1 MKTISLF
8 DMGLES
14 FVRKY
19 EKQYLEAIKY
29 IYDNVLV
36 NKEFFAYAWTNE
48 VKHFGTRTSNR
59 VEGAHSV
66 LKRFL
71 GNSQGGCV
79 ECWQQM
85 HKMHE
90 SQLITIKAKFQQTLT
105 FIKHEHRIDDFKG
118 LHQHVSQYALNF
130 IISEIS
136 RLEKSKSIAENLCG
150 CILHK
155 THGLPCAHMISE
167 YQRQSKPIPLFPHVS
182 RLDAVFDYLPQLD
195 ILRKKWENSTDP
207 EKSRINEMVSSFIT
221 EIAQPDKNNFQEP
234 PAHVRAKGRKTA
246 AEKKKEME
254 ENSTHRDLSRHEH
267 VPPAENWS
275 TKTQEQAGKMEI
287 QGHKQKR
294 KYTKKNT
301 EYWEQKKNRTQISE
315 VKLECENEELV
326 IEEGTVRT
334 KELDVADNVVED
346 MVKDLVIVT
355 EEEIKAPDECT
366 SNIGKIDVPES
377 RTIIDFTVDCLD
389 EESDHDVPIYDVESV
404 MNNQE
409 EGNTL
414 PEEEEEEEEEDF
426 FCGRQT

>member
-1 MKTISLF
+1 METISPF

-19 EKQYLEAIKY
+19 EKRYPEAIKY

-71 GNSQGGCV
+71 GNSQGGFV

-105 FIKHEHRIDDFKG
+105 FIKHEHKIDDFKG

-167 YQRQSKPIPLFPHVS
+167 YRHQSKPISLCSIDPQWRQINLVPHVS
-182 RLDAVFDYLPQLD
+182 RSDVVFDYLPQLE

-207 EKSRINEMVSSFIT
+207 EKSRINEM
-221 EIAQPDKNNFQEP
+221 
-234 PAHVRAKGRKTA
+234 
-246 AEKKKEME
+246 
-254 ENSTHRDLSRHEH
+254 
-267 VPPAENWS
+267 
-275 TKTQEQAGKMEI
+275 
-287 QGHKQKR
+287 
-294 KYTKKNT
+294 
-301 EYWEQKKNRTQISE
+301 
-315 VKLECENEELV
+315 
-326 IEEGTVRT
+326 
-334 KELDVADNVVED
+334 
-346 MVKDLVIVT
+346 
-355 EEEIKAPDECT
+355 
-366 SNIGKIDVPES
+366 
-377 RTIIDFTVDCLD
+377 
-389 EESDHDVPIYDVESV
+389 
-404 MNNQE
+404 
-409 EGNTL
+409 
-414 PEEEEEEEEEDF
+414 
-426 FCGRQT
+426 

>member
-1 MKTISLF
+1 
-8 DMGLES
+8 MGLES

-19 EKQYLEAIKY
+19 EKRYPEAIKY

-71 GNSQGGCV
+71 GNSQGGFV

-90 SQLITIKAKFQQTLT
+90 SQLITVKAKFQQTLT
-105 FIKHEHRIDDFKG
+105 FIKHEHRIDDFNG
-118 LHQHVSQYALNF
+118 LHHHVSQYALNF

-136 RLEKSKSIAENLCG
+136 RLEKSRSIAENLCG

-167 YQRQSKPIPLFPHVS
+167 YRRQSKPIPLSSIDSQWRQINLIPHVS
-182 RLDAVFDYLPQLD
+182 HSDAVFDYLPQLE

-207 EKSRINEMVSSFIT
+207 EKSRINEMVTSFIT

-234 PAHVRAKGRKTA
+234 PAPVRAKGRKTA

-267 VPPAENWS
+267 ADLKKKV
-275 TKTQEQAGKMEI
+275 I
-287 QGHKQKR
+287 QLQH
-294 KYTKKNT
+294 
-301 EYWEQKKNRTQISE
+301 
-315 VKLECENEELV
+315 
-326 IEEGTVRT
+326 
-334 KELDVADNVVED
+334 
-346 MVKDLVIVT
+346 M
-355 EEEIKAPDECT
+355 
-366 SNIGKIDVPES
+366 
-377 RTIIDFTVDCLD
+377 FTA
-389 EESDHDVPIYDVESV
+389 
-404 MNNQE
+404 
-409 EGNTL
+409 
-414 PEEEEEEEEEDF
+414 
-426 FCGRQT
+426 